1 MSVHL
6 PAIHVSEGLY
16 RETGF
21 FLSTSRRLLR
31 RASAVLFGGGESV
44 LALGSLR
51 RCFDEHERAARA
63 LEYDAIERGRWSPE
77 KRKTADGITYVTCDV
92 TTGIHH
98 YEDNRVTTHVGILQH
113 QVLHN
118 AFFR

>member
-1 MSVHL
+1 MSVPL
-6 PAIHVSEGLY
+6 PAIHVSEALY

-31 RASAVLFGGGESV
+31 RASAVLFGGGASV
-44 LALGSLR
+44 LAKGVLR
-51 RCFDEHERAARA
+51 RCFNENERTDRA
-63 LEYDAIERGRWSPE
+63 LEYDVIERGSWSPE
-77 KRKTADGITYVTCDV
+77 VRKTADGITYVTCEV

-98 YEDNRVTTHVGILQH
+98 YDDTQVTTPVGILQH
-113 QVLHN
+113 KVLIN

>member
-1 MSVHL
+1 MHVHL

-31 RASAVLFGGGESV
+31 RASAVLFGGGASV

-51 RCFDEHERAARA
+51 RCFDEHERAARVS
-63 LEYDAIERGRWSPE
+63 EYDAIERGRWSPQQ
-77 KRKTADGITYVTCDV
+77 RKTADGITYVTCDV
-92 TTGIHH
+92 TTGVHH
-98 YEDNRVTTHVGILQH
+98 YEDNRVTTHLGILQH
-113 QVLHN
+113 QVLLQCV
-118 AFFR
+118 F

>member
-1 MSVHL
+1 MHVHL

-31 RASAVLFGGGESV
+31 RASAVLFGGGASV

-51 RCFDEHERAARA
+51 RCFDEHERAARVS
-63 LEYDAIERGRWSPE
+63 EYDAIERGRWSPQ
-77 KRKTADGITYVTCDV
+77 KRKTADGITFVTCDV
-92 TTGIHH
+92 TTGVHH
-98 YEDNRVTTHVGILQH
+98 YEDNRVTTHLGILQH
-113 QVLHN
+113 QVLLQCV
-118 AFFR
+118 F

>member
-1 MSVHL
+1 MHVHL
-6 PAIHVSEGLY
+6 PAIHVSESLY

-31 RASAVLFGGGESV
+31 RASAVLFGGGASV

-51 RCFDEHERAARA
+51 RCFDEHERAARVS
-63 LEYDAIERGRWSPE
+63 EYDAIERGRWSPQ

-92 TTGIHH
+92 TTGVHH
-98 YEDNRVTTHVGILQH
+98 YEDNRVTTHLGILQH
-113 QVLHN
+113 QVLLQCV
-118 AFFR
+118 F